1 MNICRSKAI
10 TVCDFR
16 TLDPGKYAPPFEMT
30 EEELDEKVKKLLLRH
45 AELRDAETV
54 EPDDFVTLDTL
65 SDVPKFRKKAI
76 TVRVGKGLFS
86 KALED
91 AIVGMAQGEEKTV
104 ALPEGKAVVQ
114 ILAIQR
120 RVLPKL
126 SDETVRSLGM
136 DGIETVEALKAQI
149 VSETRAQYVEDMAE
163 AVAVEL
169 SNEANAMSTFEID
182 EDEQNEVKSEGRAMA
197 DDMLASAGLDPKTC
211 TDEQV
216 LAVAGRT
223 KQEHYDFLDAIS
235 VDGLKTSVLGELLMQ
250 RDGETIR
257 EGEYEKAVQE
267 CAEGMGI
274 SEEQAKSVITVP
286 KFLRSRAANYQFE
299 AIIAF
304 VKEYLE
310 RK

>member
-1 MNICRSKAI
+1 
-10 TVCDFR
+10 
-16 TLDPGKYAPPFEMT
+16 
-30 EEELDEKVKKLLLRH
+30 
-45 AELRDAETV
+45 
-54 EPDDFVTLDTL
+54 
-65 SDVPKFRKKAI
+65 
-76 TVRVGKGLFS
+76 
-86 KALED
+86 
-91 AIVGMAQGEEKTV
+91 
-104 ALPEGKAVVQ
+104 
-114 ILAIQR
+114 
-120 RVLPKL
+120 
-126 SDETVRSLGM
+126 
-136 DGIETVEALKAQI
+136 
-149 VSETRAQYVEDMAE
+149 
-163 AVAVEL
+163 
-169 SNEANAMSTFEID
+169 
-182 EDEQNEVKSEGRAMA
+182 MA
-197 DDMLASAGLDPKTC
+197 DDMLASAGLDPKNC

-274 SEEQAKSVITVP
+274 SEEQAKTVITVP